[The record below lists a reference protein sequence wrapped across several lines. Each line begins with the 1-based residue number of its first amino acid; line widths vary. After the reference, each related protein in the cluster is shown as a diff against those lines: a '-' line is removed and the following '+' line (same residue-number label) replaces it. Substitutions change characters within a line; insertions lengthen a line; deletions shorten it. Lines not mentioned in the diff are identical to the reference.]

1 MSSTRGL
8 VASSL
13 RSSGVDGPGNRYVL
27 FLQGCNFDCVGC
39 HNPTTIPRYE
49 RQRDPP
55 FGDWRTVD
63 DVLGELR
70 SLRSFLSGIT
80 VSGGEATLQLDFL
93 VDLFGAIKA
102 DPVLHGLTTLVDTN
116 GTLDESGWKRLAP
129 VLDGAMVDLK
139 AWSPD
144 RHYTLTGSTPWAVRE
159 SILWL
164 AARDL
169 LTEVRLLL
177 IAGLNDSEEELSGWA
192 SFVADAAPGVPGR
205 VLAFRHHGTRQ
216 AARNLAETSEA
227 AVARGESILV
237 AAGVPVIREVAM
249 GSRAVSP
256 TEAPAARVGRRAQP
270 EPFPAS
276 TQ

>member
-49 RQRDPP
+49 SVPDPP
-55 FGDWRTVD
+55 FGEWRAVD
-63 DVLGELR
+63 DVLVEVR
-70 SLRSFLSGIT
+70 SLRPFLSGVT

-102 DPVLHGLTTLVDTN
+102 DPGLRGLTTLVDTN
-116 GTLDESGWKRLAP
+116 GTLDESGWERLAP

-144 RHYTLTGSTPWAVRE
+144 LHRALTGSAPWAVHR
-159 SILWL
+159 SIRWL
-164 AARDL
+164 AARGL
-169 LTEVRLLL
+169 LAEVRLLL
-177 IAGLNDSEEELSGWA
+177 IEGVNDSEDELAGWA
-192 SFVADAAPGVPGR
+192 SFVAGAAPGVPGR
-205 VLAFRHHGTRQ
+205 VLAFRHRGTRH
-216 AARNLAETSEA
+216 AAREWPETSEA
-227 AVARGESILV
+227 AVARGESFLA
-237 AAGVPVIREVAM
+237 AAGMPVIGEVTTVL
-249 GSRAVSP
+249 RAVSP
-256 TEAPAARVGRRAQP
+256 TEAPEARVQPRAQP
-270 EPFPAS
+270 EPFPVS